1 MNLDALLKV
10 VDGTYKVLC
19 DGKEIENSENLNEK
33 KFVVESVSA
42 TEGMVCIQVKKNT
55 STPND
60 LNEEWVKEHIEKSG
74 TEPNIFDGC

>member
-19 DGKEIENSENLNEK
+19 DGKEIENAENLNEK

-42 TEGMVCIQVKKNT
+42 TEGD
-55 STPND
+55 SLHP
-60 LNEEWVKEHIEKSG
+60 G
-74 TEPNIFDGC
+74 